1 MVFMDGKMDAE
12 SQVKLIRSVIGRKS
26 LEIDDIVEQCAEMPL
41 QAQNFEDLVDFLKKD
56 IAGYKAMIT
65 YLTKDT
71 MNPQAELYEI
81 ESLPERAVGL
91 YNDFYLPTL
100 MGSDLEEER
109 IASTLKSN
117 LAARLA
123 AYKFIDAGKAALES
137 PLVISLLSERP
148 DILAVIGKYV
158 SADPELFNAIS
169 E

>member
-1 MVFMDGKMDAE
+1 MDGKMDAD
-12 SQVKLIRSVIGRKS
+12 SQVRLIRSVIGRKS
-26 LEIDDIVEQCAEMPL
+26 LEIDDIVEQCAEVPQ

-56 IAGYKAMIT
+56 IAGYKAMT
-65 YLTKDT
+65 TFLTKGT
-71 MNPQAELYEI
+71 MDPEAELYEI
-81 ESLPERAVGL
+81 ESLPERVVGL

-100 MGSDLEEER
+100 AGSDLEEEQ

-117 LAARLA
+117 LAAQRA
-123 AYKFIDAGKAALES
+123 AYRFIDAGKAALES

-158 SADPELFNAIS
+158 SADPELFNALS